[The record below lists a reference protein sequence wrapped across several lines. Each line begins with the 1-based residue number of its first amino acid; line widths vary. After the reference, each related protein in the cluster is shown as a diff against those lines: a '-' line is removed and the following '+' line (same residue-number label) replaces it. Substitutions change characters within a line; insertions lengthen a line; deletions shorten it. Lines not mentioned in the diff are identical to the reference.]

1 MENVDSILLKKAI
14 QKLVVALNPE
24 KIYLYGS
31 QAYGQPN
38 KDSDIDLLIIV
49 AESNLPVHKRAAQAY
64 RSLKGLFIPAD
75 IKVVTRSEFEK
86 YARWFSSIERVVLE
100 KGQLLY
106 ESQRT

>member
-1 MENVDSILLKKAI
+1 MKNIDSILLKNVVER
-14 QKLVVALNPE
+14 LVKALNPE

-31 QAYGQPN
+31 YAYGQPN

-49 AESNLPVHKRAAQAY
+49 SESSLPVHKRAAQAY
-64 RSLKGLFIPAD
+64 RSLRGLFIPAD
-75 IKVVTRSEFEK
+75 IKVVTHSEFEK
-86 YARWFSSIERVVLE
+86 YAKWFSSIERVVLE